1 MNPKDLSERLM
12 QFAVRVAKVVD
23 SLPESKL
30 GQHIAGQLI
39 RSGTSPAANYEESC
53 AAESKKDFAHKLSIC
68 LKEIKETKVWLRLI
82 TETDLLPKERLA
94 ELMDE
99 TDQLGRIIGQ
109 SIVTVKGIKTRD
121 NKD

>member
-68 LKEIKETKVWLRLI
+68 LKGYKRDKSL
-82 TETDLLPKERLA
+82 
-94 ELMDE
+94 
-99 TDQLGRIIGQ
+99 
-109 SIVTVKGIKTRD
+109 VKTNNRNRSASKRTASRVDG
-121 NKD
+121 